1 MRGGYNELVVMNFR
15 QIAMVA
21 AGVLLSL
28 QVHAQYAEAPQ
39 QPDSTLILTLDDA
52 LKIALSENVSV
63 KVADMEVKRQ
73 EYAKKGSYGALFQ
86 QISASGSF
94 QRTIKKQVM
103 YMGGGSSGSGSGG
116 GMASM
121 LASAFDP
128 IMYYI
133 GEFAK
138 RHPDIAPY
146 VPKETTE
153 TESSASDGLEVGR
166 SYTYNIGVS
175 AQMPLVNAQLWQ
187 SLGLSGDQVEL
198 AVEKARESRLGM
210 VTSVKQAYYAVLM
223 AKAAHAVYQASY
235 DNALENFKQ
244 TERRYNVSK
253 ASELDL
259 TRAQSSLASAIP
271 NLFNAENAVGIALW
285 QLKAVMGLDLE
296 KDVDIV
302 GELDDYA
309 ETMFRDVN
317 EGVHSDLERNSSLR
331 QLAMQAEMLSKQ
343 IRMQQFAY
351 IPTLSLAFSYS
362 YNAMAEDLQFKD
374 YHWNPYS
381 YVGLSL
387 NIPIFSGFQRYHTI
401 KQTRIQKDE
410 LDLQRVNTERQL
422 RIAIRQSLAT
432 MDTQMKT
439 YDAAKEALTSAEKAY
454 DIASK
459 SYEIGKTTL
468 TDLSNTEL
476 LLTQTRLQTAQAVYN
491 FMVAKAQLEQTL
503 GYDFL
508 NDNE

>member
-1 MRGGYNELVVMNFR
+1 
-15 QIAMVA
+15 
-21 AGVLLSL
+21 
-28 QVHAQYAEAPQ
+28 
-39 QPDSTLILTLDDA
+39 
-52 LKIALSENVSV
+52 
-63 KVADMEVKRQ
+63 
-73 EYAKKGSYGALFQ
+73 
-86 QISASGSF
+86 
-94 QRTIKKQVM
+94 
-103 YMGGGSSGSGSGG
+103 
-116 GMASM
+116 
-121 LASAFDP
+121 
-128 IMYYI
+128 
-133 GEFAK
+133 
-138 RHPDIAPY
+138 
-146 VPKETTE
+146 
-153 TESSASDGLEVGR
+153 
-166 SYTYNIGVS
+166 
-175 AQMPLVNAQLWQ
+175 
-187 SLGLSGDQVEL
+187 
-198 AVEKARESRLGM
+198 
-210 VTSVKQAYYAVLM
+210 
-223 AKAAHAVYQASY
+223 
-235 DNALENFKQ
+235 
-244 TERRYNVSK
+244 
-253 ASELDL
+253 
-259 TRAQSSLASAIP
+259 
-271 NLFNAENAVGIALW
+271 
-285 QLKAVMGLDLE
+285 
-296 KDVDIV
+296 
-302 GELDDYA
+302 
-309 ETMFRDVN
+309 MFRDVN